1 MRDRVDRVRKLH
13 VRHVDLSLTR
23 LSLRPMYT
31 IIGGDG
37 HEYGPV
43 NLQQLRS
50 WVAAGRA
57 NLETQTKLAGTDEWR
72 PLGDFPEFAPAIE
85 PPPIIGPA
93 VEDRTLAE
101 RWQRLLGA
109 MADGALETLCW
120 IPSSMAMMEAMSEMI
135 HEGVFDRE
143 EFIRIFWSA
152 MPLSLPYLG
161 ALLVVQAVLLS
172 IRGQSIG
179 NLLTRTRIVNF
190 SDGETAHFVRAFL
203 LRGCLAR
210 VIRQIPGIGG
220 IFWIV
225 DSCFIFRNDRR
236 CLHDLIAGTKVVK
249 VERVVS

>member
-1 MRDRVDRVRKLH
+1 MPPI
-13 VRHVDLSLTR
+13 DLSLTAH
-23 LSLRPMYT
+23 SLRNMYT

-37 HEYGPV
+37 KEYGPV

-57 NLETQTKLAGTDEWR
+57 NLETQTKFTGSDEWR
-72 PLGDFPEFAPAIE
+72 RLGDFAEFAPPVE
-85 PPPIIGPA
+85 PPPLIGPA
-93 VEDRTLAE
+93 IDDPTLAE
-101 RWQRLLGA
+101 RWQRLVGA
-109 MADGALETLCW
+109 IADGALETLCW
-120 IPSSMAMMEAMSEMI
+120 LPASMAMMEAMSDMI
-135 HEGVFDRE
+135 HDGVFDRE

-161 ALLVVQAVLLS
+161 ALVVVQAVLLS
-172 IRGQSIG
+172 LRGQSIG
-179 NLLTRTRIVNF
+179 NLLTRTKIVNVT
-190 SDGETAHFVRAFL
+190 DGETAHFVRAFL

-210 VIRQIPGIGG
+210 VFRQIPAFGG

-249 VERVVS
+249 VERLAS